1 MDIVGLRETIGL
13 IAGILTT
20 LAFVPQVLRVWRTR
34 SATDISLP
42 AFASLVIGI
51 VLWIVYGL
59 LLDSVALLLANGV
72 TLFLALGILV
82 GKIRFGLRD

>member
-1 MDIVGLRETIGL
+1 MDFFGLRESIGL
-13 IAGILTT
+13 VAGLLTT

-34 SATDISLP
+34 SASDISLS
-42 AFASLVIGI
+42 AFACLVSGI
-51 VLWIVYGL
+51 VLWIIYGVM
-59 LLDSVALLLANGV
+59 LDSLALLLANGV

>member
-13 IAGILTT
+13 LAGVLTT

-42 AFASLVIGI
+42 AFACLVTGI

-59 LLDSVALLLANGV
+59 LLDSMALLLANGV

-82 GKIRFGLRD
+82 GKIRFGVRD